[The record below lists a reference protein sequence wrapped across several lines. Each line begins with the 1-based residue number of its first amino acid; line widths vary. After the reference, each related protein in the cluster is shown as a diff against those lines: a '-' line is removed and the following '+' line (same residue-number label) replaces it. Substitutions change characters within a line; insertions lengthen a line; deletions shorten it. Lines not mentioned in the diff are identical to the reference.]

1 MIFRNWRLRGD
12 AIRVP
17 MDKVA
22 NCIWQFGRTVYQNCD
37 KVWETTRE
45 VEDPGTVQQDA
56 TLVPHQAL
64 SGGRGSFQKPDGEN

>member
-1 MIFRNWRLRGD
+1 
-12 AIRVP
+12 

-22 NCIWQFGRTVYQNCD
+22 TCIWQFGGTVYQNCD

-56 TLVPHQAL
+56 TLVPHRAL
-64 SGGRGSFQKPDGEN
+64 SGERDGFQKLDREN